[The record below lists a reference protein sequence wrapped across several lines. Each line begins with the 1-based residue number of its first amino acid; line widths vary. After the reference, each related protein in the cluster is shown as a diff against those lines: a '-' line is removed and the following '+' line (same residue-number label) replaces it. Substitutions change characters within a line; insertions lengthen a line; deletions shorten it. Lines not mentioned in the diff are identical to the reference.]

1 MAEIKSDIEKT
12 VLLRMLHERMR
23 KEQQTYRKWLL
34 SQNKEEVLKLAPQYY
49 VREQAVK
56 EIGNAAPHGRMGE
69 RYLYTEQITVLLRSR
84 TPLADICREYFSD
97 IDLYS
102 RYEFAESIYA
112 AIDNC
117 ANDLLR
123 EEFLER
129 RDKGV
134 YTREPNNTYITD
146 NELEDLLD

>member
-1 MAEIKSDIEKT
+1 
-12 VLLRMLHERMR
+12 MLHERMK
-23 KEQQTYRKWLL
+23 KEQQKYRKWLL
-34 SQNKEEVLKLAPQYY
+34 AQSKEEILKLAQQYY

-56 EIGNAAPHGRMGE
+56 EIGKINPFSYSAD

-97 IDLYS
+97 IELYS
-102 RYEFAESIYA
+102 RYEFAESVQA

-123 EEFLER
+123 DEFLER
-129 RDKGV
+129 RDKGI
-134 YTREPNNTYITD
+134 YTREPNNTYIMEE
-146 NELEDLLD
+146 NI